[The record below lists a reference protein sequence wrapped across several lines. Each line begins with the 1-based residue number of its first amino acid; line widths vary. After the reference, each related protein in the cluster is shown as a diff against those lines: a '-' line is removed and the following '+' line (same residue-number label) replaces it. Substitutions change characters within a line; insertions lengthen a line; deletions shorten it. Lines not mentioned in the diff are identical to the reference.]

1 MKLIYYIS
9 SRYALFTF
17 LLTLLSVPLF
27 YLLVKHIMFNNLDE
41 SLTYQKYWVAQTMNR
56 DTTINFTSYNNSV
69 IIKPT
74 TLTTGADSFYS
85 KKVYIPEDDERVKH
99 RILHTVINVHGRNYE
114 LEIQKSMLED
124 DDLFASVFTI
134 QLLVIMLLFTGL
146 FYMNRWF
153 SKKMLQPF
161 QDTLLK
167 LTHYRI
173 DKHATPVF
181 ASTRITEFSNLN
193 EALRQLL
200 LRNVSLYKAQKEF
213 TENASH
219 EMQTPLAVIQSKLD
233 LLLQTSVNQEQA
245 GLVEELTT
253 AVRKLQRLNRSLL
266 LLTKI
271 ENNQFPETESIA
283 LQKVIEN
290 QMEQFTEMAQ
300 EKNIPLHRETI
311 NALTIRG
318 NSSLI
323 DILIGNLFSNALRH
337 TVREGAIYI
346 SLKEKVFTIS
356 NTAGDGPLDPAHI
369 FHRFSKQSANVKSM
383 GLGLEI
389 CKQIT
394 ALYGYKLTYDFAD
407 NKHCFSVVFR

>member
-1 MKLIYYIS
+1 MKLLSYIS

-17 LLTLLSVPLF
+17 LLALLSVPLF
-27 YLLVKHIMFNNLDE
+27 YLLVKHIMYNNLDE

-56 DTTINFTSYNNSV
+56 DTSINFTSYNNSV

-74 TLTTGADSFYS
+74 ALKTGSDSFYS

-99 RILHTVINVHGRNYE
+99 RILHTIINVHGRNYE

-134 QLLVIMLLFTGL
+134 QLFVIMLLFTGL

-173 DKHATPVF
+173 DKHEVPGF
-181 ASTRITEFSNLN
+181 ARTNITEFRSLN

-200 LRNVSLYKAQKEF
+200 QRNVSLYKAQKEF

-233 LLLQTSVNQEQA
+233 LLLQTPVNHEQA

-271 ENNQFPETESIA
+271 ENKQFPETELIA
-283 LQKVIEN
+283 LKEVIGN
-290 QMEQFTEMAQ
+290 QLDQFSDMAQ
-300 EKNIPLHRETI
+300 EKNIRLEPGTMD
-311 NALTIRG
+311 ALTIRG
-318 NSSLI
+318 NGSLI

-337 TVREGAIYI
+337 SVRDGAVYI
-346 SLKEKVFTIS
+346 SLKGNIFSIA
-356 NTAGDGPLDPAHI
+356 NTASAGALNPAYI
-369 FHRFSKQSANVKSM
+369 FDRFNKQSANAKSM

-394 ALYGYKLTYDFAD
+394 ALYGYKLNYDFAD
-407 NKHCFSVVFR
+407 NKHCFSVTFH